1 MAHDIFHKVVH
12 DREPSPDFLY
22 SRHSQGEAT
31 LRSWATPFIGT
42 RSLKALEQRVEEVVS
57 NELSYAPYCSI
68 IQSSGTGKSRLVDE
82 FSKYNFLI
90 PINLRMEDDGF
101 PPPDRAIRDVLT
113 KNTKIGRGK
122 EVYYRMLHFLFELF
136 EKTSSIIVNDLKEA
150 TTASQRIIQFREFM
164 TTGQKMAGVG
174 EKRNNFYHE
183 VAVAVE
189 TTQKTREIS
198 SQQVQGALEK
208 LISHIGPL
216 TTRTAKFPRIFIAF
230 DEAHP
235 LADLQT
241 TESRTYL
248 TELCSVLQ
256 HVGSNSFFCFFLSTT
271 SKISRFAIPRDVA
284 GSASLPFSD
293 LGFDHMMHD
302 RKIFSKFRTLDGAA
316 ATECVVYM
324 GRPLWG
330 TRYDSSGRQGRM
342 STLDFARMKLLR
354 SEEYYRDLH
363 FTAEQHCAILSQRLA
378 LDIDCSAYLTRSH
391 TRDYQ
396 MLEKVQ
402 SQVAGHMRICVS
414 IPEDPAFVCAIA
426 ASEPILSEAASTIMR
441 LYPHFWL
448 PDALLNV
455 LDSYTINHG
464 ERGELLVSAFFTR
477 ARDLYVRPM
486 REQLFPDNPTQFCP
500 IFSVSDL
507 LSNLFC
513 PVHLCTILESFPSV
527 RRADFSSER
536 FRNVFENTK
545 MHFNHMIRPV
555 ELKVIS
561 RLYLL
566 RIMTRGAAV
575 LGTNCEAGYDMIYP
589 FLYGSSDLVIE
600 KVGFIIVQVKNQQM
614 YTKPDP
620 DLFRKMDPVVCD
632 LLKAADSRDFTVPII
647 RIVFALGV
655 EEPSLN
661 HMVYESPQLGATTF
675 DEAGHPRFTS
685 YDFWCSG
692 LAPGLLQPVDE
703 GGPAARMKWEEL
715 LRKTDKLHGVFSRTK
730 APDVRKSQYPG
741 GGDDTGYYDAWM
753 EDSE

>member
-1 MAHDIFHKVVH
+1 M
-12 DREPSPDFLY
+12 R
-22 SRHSQGEAT
+22 
-31 LRSWATPFIGT
+31 
-42 RSLKALEQRVEEVVS
+42 
-57 NELSYAPYCSI
+57 
-68 IQSSGTGKSRLVDE
+68 
-82 FSKYNFLI
+82 
-90 PINLRMEDDGF
+90 
-101 PPPDRAIRDVLT
+101 
-113 KNTKIGRGK
+113 
-122 EVYYRMLHFLFELF
+122 
-136 EKTSSIIVNDLKEA
+136 
-150 TTASQRIIQFREFM
+150 
-164 TTGQKMAGVG
+164 
-174 EKRNNFYHE
+174 
-183 VAVAVE
+183 
-189 TTQKTREIS
+189 
-198 SQQVQGALEK
+198 GALEK

-216 TTRTAKFPRIFIAF
+216 TTRTAKFPCIFIAF
-230 DEAHP
+230 DEVHP
-235 LADLQT
+235 LADLQS
-241 TESRTYL
+241 TERRTYL
-248 TELCSVLQ
+248 AELHSVLRD
-256 HVGSNSFFCFFLSTT
+256 VGSNSFFSFFLSTT
-271 SKISRFAIPRDVA
+271 SKILRFSMPRDIASPTRTVNDYIP
-284 GSASLPFSD
+284 SLPFSD

-302 RKIFSKFRTLDGAA
+302 RKIFSKFRTLDGATT
-316 ATECVVYM
+316 TECVVHM

-330 TRYDSSGRQGRM
+330 TRYDSSGIQGRIGI
-342 STLDFARMKLLR
+342 LRYARMKLLR
-354 SEEYYRDLH
+354 SEEYHRDLH

-378 LDIDCSAYLTRSH
+378 LEIDCSAYLTNGS
-391 TRDYQ
+391 TRNYQ
-396 MLEKVQ
+396 MLETG
-402 SQVAGHMRICVS
+402 VANHMRICLS
-414 IPEDPAFVCAIA
+414 IPEDPASVCAIA

-455 LDSYTINHG
+455 LDSYTINH
-464 ERGELLVSAFFTR
+464 RKQGELLVSAFFTR
-477 ARDLYVRPM
+477 ARDLYVRPI

-536 FRNVFENTK
+536 FGSVFENTK

-692 LAPGLLQPVDE
+692 LAPGLLRPVDE